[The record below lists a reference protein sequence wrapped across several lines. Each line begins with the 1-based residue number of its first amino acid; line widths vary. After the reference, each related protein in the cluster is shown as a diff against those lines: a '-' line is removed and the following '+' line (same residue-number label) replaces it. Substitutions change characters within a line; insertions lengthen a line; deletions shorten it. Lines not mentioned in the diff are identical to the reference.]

1 MAIRRLVL
9 LLVGM
14 ALAVSGFA
22 QGALVGAYGRT
33 ILASMPDVQKEL
45 KLSKDQNKKIQD
57 AIKQIEEK
65 MRAGE
70 INFDFA
76 NPLSGVDEQLATIL
90 DEAQQKRLEE
100 LYLQANAG
108 FALADKKVST
118 WLELS
123 EEQRKTV
130 QSRQQSASRELM
142 GKVMSPGGGPPDMK
156 AIQSRKKELAE
167 GMLDVLSEVQR
178 KKFEEGKG
186 KAFKFKTV
194 V

>member
-1 MAIRRLVL
+1 MAIRRFFL
-9 LLVGM
+9 LLIGL
-14 ALAVSGFA
+14 ALAASGFS

-33 ILASMPDVQKEL
+33 ILTSMPDVQKEL
-45 KLSKDQNKKIQD
+45 KLSRDQNKKIQD

-65 MRAGE
+65 IRAGE
-70 INFDFA
+70 VNFDFA
-76 NPLSGVDEQLATIL
+76 NPLSGVDEQLPTIL
-90 DEAQQKRLEE
+90 DETQQKRLEE

-108 FALADKKVST
+108 FALADKMVAA

-123 EEQRKTV
+123 DEQRKTV
-130 QSRQQSASRELM
+130 QTRQQSASRELM
-142 GKVMSPGGGPPDMK
+142 GKAMNPGSGPPDMK

-178 KKFEEGKG
+178 KKFQEGKG